1 MYDKVDRFTLL
12 CNLLVSIN
20 DHIKNDEHL
29 EKFEVE
35 RNALP
40 TIGLP
45 MLNTRFFNWVDAVL
59 KEFLTP
65 VMLGK
70 QRSQMNQ
77 SVCYDINQIMEWHH
91 LIEVRFEV
99 ENKFKVN

>member
-1 MYDKVDRFTLL
+1 M

-29 EKFEVE
+29 EKFEVKQ
-35 RNALP
+35 NALP

-45 MLNTRFFNWVDAVL
+45 MLNTRFFNRVDAVL

-77 SVCYDINQIMEWHH
+77 SVCYDINKVTEWQN
-91 LIEVRFEV
+91 LINVS
-99 ENKFKVN
+99 